1 MPELVLAT
9 QNPGKIAELRDL
21 LAPAG
26 YTVLGLADVGE
37 LPPEPDET
45 GETFEE
51 NATIKAL
58 AYAEATGRL
67 CLADDSGLEVDAL
80 GGRPGV
86 ISSHFAWDGRTDG
99 EAAVMSRE
107 QRDRANSER
116 LMAELAGVA
125 SEDRAAR
132 FVCTMVL
139 AAPYGGADFQSA
151 STPSTAFP
159 NPPSLL
165 PQTVTYDGMFKEH
178 RRRLP
183 HMQKANGTYFISFN
197 LLRGTLSDPERA
209 VVLESIK
216 FWHNERYFLDEAV
229 VMDDHVH
236 MIIRPLEQPNGSWP
250 ELSRLMQSIKSCSA
264 RQVQKA
270 RGSTGQLWQRE
281 YHDRFIRN
289 QAELD
294 EKRLYI
300 WNNPVKAGLCEAAES
315 YPHRWTKGGRLEV
328 GPTINIRSKTGV
340 IAVTRG
346 VFEGRIGMPNEVP
359 RGSGGFG
366 YDPFFLVGP
375 DFGRTSAELDK
386 SEKNRLSHRG
396 MAVRAME
403 AHLRCLAQS

>member
-37 LPPEPDET
+37 LPPEPEET

-51 NATIKAL
+51 NATIKAV

-99 EAAVMSRE
+99 EAAAMSRG

-125 SEDRAAR
+125 PEDRAAR

-139 AAPYGGADFQSA
+139 AAPGLGAGGFR
-151 STPSTAFP
+151 
-159 NPPSLL
+159 PP
-165 PQTVTYDGMFKEH
+165 D
-178 RRRLP
+178 
-183 HMQKANGTYFISFN
+183 
-197 LLRGTLSDPERA
+197 RA
-209 VVLESIK
+209 KRDRVSVL
-216 FWHNERYFLDEAV
+216 
-229 VMDDHVH
+229 
-236 MIIRPLEQPNGSWP
+236 
-250 ELSRLMQSIKSCSA
+250 
-264 RQVQKA
+264 
-270 RGSTGQLWQRE
+270 
-281 YHDRFIRN
+281 
-289 QAELD
+289 
-294 EKRLYI
+294 
-300 WNNPVKAGLCEAAES
+300 
-315 YPHRWTKGGRLEV
+315 
-328 GPTINIRSKTGV
+328 
-340 IAVTRG
+340 AVTRG
-346 VFEGRIGMPNEVP
+346 VFEGRIGMPGTVP

-366 YDPFFLVGP
+366 YDPFFLVAP
-375 DFGRTSAELDK
+375 DFTRTSAELDK

-396 MAVRAME
+396 MAVRTME
-403 AHLRCLAQS
+403 AHLRRLAQP